1 MRESDSDAGPGGDG
15 PLKAGAAL
23 AHTLMRQIANGELQ
37 SGDRLLPEDELMAH
51 FGVARTTLREALRV
65 LEAQGLIVI
74 RRGRHGGPRVT
85 MPPVETLAR
94 GFALRL
100 QLEHTTLGDLDEARQ
115 LIEPEL
121 AAHLARHGSPQDI
134 DALAKAIETAEQA
147 AGRGDR
153 AAFGAAAAQVH
164 MVIAERGGNRTL
176 ALVALML
183 HDLVQRYYAFAARRS
198 DRALMGRAVR
208 SYKRLLALIEAG
220 DADGAL
226 DHWRKQISFTS
237 QRTDRDRLLDVFE
250 DEAF

>member
-1 MRESDSDAGPGGDG
+1 
-15 PLKAGAAL
+15 
-23 AHTLMRQIANGELQ
+23 
-37 SGDRLLPEDELMAH
+37 MAH

-94 GFALRL
+94 GFVAPIQARY
-100 QLEHTTLGDLDEARQ
+100 TRRAPGPRPGFRQ

-134 DALAKAIETAEQA
+134 DALAEAIEAAERA

-153 AAFGAAAAQVH
+153 VAFGAAAAQVH
-164 MVIAERGGNRTL
+164 MVEVVARARRRQDRTL

-208 SYKRLLALIEAG
+208 SYRRLLALIEAG

-237 QRTDRDRLLDVFE
+237 QRTDRNRLLDVFE
-250 DEAF
+250 DEDF